1 VLGILS
7 YGLNLPFYRLPRKFI
22 FEAMG
27 WYNPGLAGLSGGQ
40 KAVANHDE
48 DSLTLAVAAGIDAL
62 DRVERSQIEALYLAS
77 TTLPYAERSN
87 AAIAAEALN
96 LDPQTRTAELGGA
109 LKAGTTALIAA
120 LQEKDSGPKLVC
132 ASDCR
137 LARAGGVQ
145 EPLTGDGAAAF
156 VVGQGQ
162 VIAEFEESFSLS
174 HDFADQRRLTSRSF
188 LNSWEERWIRTEGYA
203 QFLPQVINGLLDKA
217 GLKAGQV
224 AKVAFPPYQSRD
236 HAGLAKKL
244 GLDPGQV
251 QEPLLASVGNTGAAH
266 PLLMLAAA
274 LEEAQP
280 GDRIVLASFGS
291 GAEALLFRV
300 TEAMAELNNRNKLK
314 RDLNYK
320 DELDSYSR
328 YLSFKGLLPKEA
340 GIRGEEIAPT
350 SLSLTWRER
359 NAVLRLT
366 GGQCRACGTPQFP
379 RERICIN
386 PACGAVDQMDDYT
399 FADKTGRLFTYTAD
413 HLTYSEDPPQLYGIV
428 DFDGGGRYWFDLTDC
443 RLDSL
448 KVGQPVQMTFRRKYQ
463 DQARSLYGYF
473 WKARPLKD

>member
-1 VLGILS
+1 MLGILS

-109 LKAGTTALIAA
+109 LKAGTSALIAA

-217 GLKAGQV
+217 GLK
-224 AKVAFPPYQSRD
+224 
-236 HAGLAKKL
+236 
-244 GLDPGQV
+244 
-251 QEPLLASVGNTGAAH
+251 
-266 PLLMLAAA
+266 
-274 LEEAQP
+274 
-280 GDRIVLASFGS
+280 
-291 GAEALLFRV
+291 
-300 TEAMAELNNRNKLK
+300 
-314 RDLNYK
+314 
-320 DELDSYSR
+320 
-328 YLSFKGLLPKEA
+328 
-340 GIRGEEIAPT
+340 
-350 SLSLTWRER
+350 
-359 NAVLRLT
+359 
-366 GGQCRACGTPQFP
+366 
-379 RERICIN
+379 
-386 PACGAVDQMDDYT
+386 
-399 FADKTGRLFTYTAD
+399 
-413 HLTYSEDPPQLYGIV
+413 
-428 DFDGGGRYWFDLTDC
+428 
-443 RLDSL
+443 
-448 KVGQPVQMTFRRKYQ
+448 
-463 DQARSLYGYF
+463 
-473 WKARPLKD
+473 